1 MKITRLFLSVILV
14 TFIAGCTSVGN
25 LGMVTRSTS
34 DPGALLKEN
43 RSYKELGRAEG
54 QACRFFILAIIPGS
68 RHYRVTTL
76 YSGLHSLFR
85 QPILY
90 RRYQLGRR
98 KDRLSNH
105 SLQRTDLRMPEGCHH
120 VTRKT
125 DIQKRPGLCSEM
137 VITPRRLDLQG

>member
-54 QACRFFILAIIPGS
+54 QACRFFILAIIPGGNS
-68 RHYRVTTL
+68 DISTAVERALDSSGGDALLNVTTSTSL
-76 YSGLHSLFR
+76 YGFI
-85 QPILY
+85 PIY
-90 RRYQLGRR
+90 NIVSYTCTTVKGIAI
-98 KDRLSNH
+98 KF
-105 SLQRTDLRMPEGCHH
+105 E
-120 VTRKT
+120 
-125 DIQKRPGLCSEM
+125 
-137 VITPRRLDLQG
+137 